1 MARSHR
7 ISWMLIGVAAMGFGC
22 SVAPPATDTAVAP
35 AGSLAIQ
42 QRRGDDDGEG
52 RRRPRPR
59 PTMRPRPTP
68 GPTARPTPR
77 PTWRPSPR
85 PTRRPTPRPI
95 VIIDPYPIPYPVPV
109 TPPPGYEEAIDVAT
123 IVVRSGQFAP
133 AWTRVTTGAQVKW
146 LNQDSVSHAI
156 SYPIPGQTALGPTWE
171 HVLAPGQSITLV
183 FNTPG
188 TYTYHDRLNPTMQGT
203 IQVQ

>member
-7 ISWMLIGVAAMGFGC
+7 ISWMLLGFTLVGFGC
-22 SVAPPATDTAVAP
+22 SVAPPVTDAGTPP
-35 AGSLAIQ
+35 AGTLSIQ
-42 QRRGDDDGEG
+42 QRDRDDDDG

-59 PTMRPRPTP
+59 PTMRPSPTP
-68 GPTARPTPR
+68 EPTRRPG
-77 PTWRPSPR
+77 PR
-85 PTRRPTPRPI
+85 PTRRPGERPI

-109 TPPPGYEEAIDVAT
+109 TPGPGYNESIGIAT
-123 IVVRSGQFAP
+123 IVIQSGQFVSTAVS
-133 AWTRVTTGAQVKW
+133 VTTGAQVKW
-146 LNQDSVSHAI
+146 INQDSVSHAV
-156 SYPIPGQTALGPTWE
+156 SYPIPGQTALGPTWD

-188 TYTYHDRLNPTMQGT
+188 TYVYYDRLNPTMQGT